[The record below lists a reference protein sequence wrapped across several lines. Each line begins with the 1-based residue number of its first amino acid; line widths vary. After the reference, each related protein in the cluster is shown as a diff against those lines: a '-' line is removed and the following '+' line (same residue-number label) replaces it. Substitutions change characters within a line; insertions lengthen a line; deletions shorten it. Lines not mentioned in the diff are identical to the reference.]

1 MSDLLSNF
9 IATALIS
16 ETMIFVISNQFL
28 KCITVTPGYL
38 QGTNLCNLFHFTGYN
53 NLVFFN
59 VEILIILTSTL
70 NWYNVLGTCTLYI
83 QCMLNGLRIN
93 ILNSCTYE

>member
-16 ETMIFVISNQFL
+16 ETMIFVISNQY
-28 KCITVTPGYL
+28 KKSMTVTPGYL

-70 NWYNVLGTCTLYI
+70 NWYNVC
-83 QCMLNGLRIN
+83 
-93 ILNSCTYE
+93 